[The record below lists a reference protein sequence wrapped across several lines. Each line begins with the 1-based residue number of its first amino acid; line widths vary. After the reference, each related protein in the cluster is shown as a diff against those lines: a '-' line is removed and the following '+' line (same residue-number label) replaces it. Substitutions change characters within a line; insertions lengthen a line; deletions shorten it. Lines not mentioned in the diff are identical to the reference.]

1 MSAPRIS
8 PLRSA
13 WYKWKALRLPWR
25 KQFLV
30 GLDLNGNTYWEFR
43 DIRGTDPGA
52 RWRRIVK
59 YPSKT
64 HYGDVKVPPMWHQW
78 LRQQRP
84 DPPSIAEQQAEVAR
98 QERLKY
104 LAAQADARWA
114 AKPSLVDGPTHNAG
128 LEQPKP
134 PLTSPSM
141 EVNTNQPPTTRAA
154 QTEAQDSN
162 ETSEATTSREK
173 TWEKM
178 LKDEQ
183 QQQTT
188 PKSDP
193 WKQAQQYR
201 GSGPSEEWQP
211 KAWDPSAPKK
221 K

>member
-1 MSAPRIS
+1 MSAPQIS
-8 PLRSA
+8 RFQNA

-30 GLDLNGNTYWEFR
+30 GLDLSGNTYWEFR
-43 DIRGTDPGA
+43 DLRGTGPGE

-59 YPSKT
+59 YPKDT

-78 LRQQRP
+78 LRHQRP
-84 DPPSIAEQQAEVAR
+84 VPPSIAEQQAEVAR

-114 AKPSLVDGPTHNAG
+114 AKPSLVDGPSKAT

-141 EVNTNQPPTTRAA
+141 ERNTNQPPTDTNQSANDSAA
-154 QTEAQDSN
+154 VP
-162 ETSEATTSREK
+162 REK
-173 TWEKM
+173 VWEKM
-178 LKDEQ
+178 Q
-183 QQQTT
+183 QQQKQQSSP

-193 WKQAQQYR
+193 WKQQR
-201 GSGPSEEWQP
+201 GGPSEEWQP
-211 KAWDPSAPKK
+211 KAWDPSASSKR
-221 K
+221 